1 MSYHDRSLPRLSS
14 PSQEPPPP
22 AEVPDSAS
30 DSSDGEPTQYRRI
43 STRFLLENS
52 RGKSIMET
60 GSSSTINSNS
70 NSIAG
75 CSNYIPRTYSPNILP
90 ILGLE
95 GGGTEI
101 NPGIPA
107 MEANGQHHSSSD
119 AQTSNLAEPQLANM
133 EVVDETMPNPELGF
147 SLGRPEAPVAASEAF
162 EEDFVYAV
170 EDANSEDEVMVVL
183 SPGNV
188 ADRRKRDKI
197 KSGSEG
203 KGAMETQ
210 LVDSNDTDATSSCSI
225 CMEPWTSGG
234 NHRISCLPCGHLFG
248 RSCIRKWIR
257 QSGRNIGKCPQ
268 CNKMC
273 KLRDIRTLYVS
284 RIAVVDGEMLQELT
298 SLRAENEKLMLENK
312 NLKDESHQR
321 KKGRSHHMEIE
332 QLKFQKEK
340 LLREI
345 QTLCGQKALLGAT
358 MPEQFGS
365 RSGFRKQFVA
375 EECREY
381 GMQSREPYGSFN
393 RSFTN
398 TSNDFIHPAN
408 PGSSVSAQSPY
419 GLNRGAE
426 CQFKIWD
433 ELPLHGAKYF
443 DIDALS
449 QMLLVSQKA
458 SDLCSQHFLTKIS
471 LLALSGGEHI
481 HLPNETGAIRDIHI
495 APIGTK
501 DPGRLALVAS
511 TGKKLSV
518 VSYISNNVV
527 LTYNLQSPAWSCAW
541 ESSDPNRVYAGL
553 QNGML
558 LLFDLRKTSSPV
570 NFINGLGPQPIHTLH
585 SVACSRVLNNEYS
598 GRAILSASCSGP
610 ALWHV
615 DDQHCRPY
623 YVPGLE
629 SQGVCISLAYCGL
642 GDIGVASYR
651 PQIASQVGG
660 STCISPSQE
669 GLISSQSRSPEGYA
683 DSSSFSISPRK
694 GSHYILRKS
703 DRSSSSGDRMVHR
716 EISTADSYDSLGIDW
731 NCNREK
737 VMFGHVRAV
746 GTTKSAILTVP
757 VPGRG
762 LDCKQTLFAYGDEL
776 SRAVTVWD
784 TETLCVTE
792 HLKPHENA
800 ILDVK
805 HVQIEGKD
813 ILGCVSEKTLQIYE
827 RR

>member
-1 MSYHDRSLPRLSS
+1 MSSHYRSLPRLSS
-14 PSQEPPPP
+14 PSQEPPAP

-30 DSSDGEPTQYRRI
+30 DSSDGEPTQYRRL
-43 STRFLLENS
+43 SARFLLENS
-52 RGKSIMET
+52 RGKSIIEA
-60 GSSSTINSNS
+60 GSSSTSNS

-95 GGGTEI
+95 GGGIEI

-107 MEANGQHHSSSD
+107 METNGQHHSSAD

-133 EVVDETMPNPELGF
+133 EVVDETMPDPELGF
-147 SLGRPEAPVAASEAF
+147 SLGRPDAPVTASEGF
-162 EEDFVYAV
+162 EEDFVYAAD
-170 EDANSEDEVMVVL
+170 DANSEDEVMVVL
-183 SPGNV
+183 SPGNA
-188 ADRRKRDKI
+188 ADRRKRDKG

-210 LVDSNDTDATSSCSI
+210 FVDANDTDATSSCSI

-273 KLRDIRTLYVS
+273 KLKDIRTLYVS

-298 SLRAENEKLMLENK
+298 SVRAENEKLMLENK
-312 NLKDESHQR
+312 NLKDKRRQR
-321 KKGRSHHMEIE
+321 KEGRANHMEIE
-332 QLKFQKEK
+332 CLKLQKEK

-345 QTLCGQKALLGAT
+345 QTLHGKKALLGAT
-358 MPEQFGS
+358 MPEEFGS
-365 RSGFRKQFVA
+365 PSGFRKQFVA
-375 EECREY
+375 EECGENYR
-381 GMQSREPYGSFN
+381 QSSVSYGSFN

-398 TSNDFIHPAN
+398 PSYDFINLAN
-408 PGSSVSAQSPY
+408 PGSFVSARSPY

-426 CQFKIWD
+426 CQLKILD
-433 ELPLHGAKYF
+433 ELILQGAKYF
-443 DIDALS
+443 DIDAVS
-449 QMLLVSQKA
+449 QMFLVSQKA
-458 SDLCSQHFLTKIS
+458 SDLGSQHFLTKIS
-471 LLALSGGEHI
+471 FLARSGGEHI

-495 APIGTK
+495 APVGTK

-541 ESSDPNRVYAGL
+541 DSSDPNRVYAGL

-558 LLFDLRKTSSPV
+558 LLFDLRMTSSPV
-570 NFINGLGPQPIHTLH
+570 NAIKGLGPQPIHTLH

-598 GRAILSASCSGP
+598 GRTILSASCSGP

-629 SQGVCISLAYCGL
+629 SQGVCISLAYYGL

-651 PQIASQVGG
+651 PKIASQVGG

-669 GLISSQSRSPEGYA
+669 GFISSQSGSPEGYA
-683 DSSSFSISPRK
+683 DTSSFSISPRK

-703 DRSSSSGDRMVHR
+703 HRSSSSG
-716 EISTADSYDSLGIDW
+716 EIFTPDSFNSRGIDW

-737 VMFGHVRAV
+737 VMSGHVRAV
-746 GTTKSAILTVP
+746 GTTKSAILTLP

-784 TETLCVTE
+784 TETSCVTK

-805 HVQIEGKD
+805 HAQIEGND
-813 ILGCVSEKTLQIYE
+813 ILGSVSEKTLQIYIYPK
-827 RR
+827 